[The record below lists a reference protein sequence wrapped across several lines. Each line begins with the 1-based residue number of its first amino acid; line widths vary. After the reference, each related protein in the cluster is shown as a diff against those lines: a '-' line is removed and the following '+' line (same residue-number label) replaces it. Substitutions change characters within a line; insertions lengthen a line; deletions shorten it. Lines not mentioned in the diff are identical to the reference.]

1 MFVNIVAFNVY
12 CGLVSE
18 ISKKKMRDTLQN
30 KRKFLDFSSATFGI
44 KRAKFDLNK
53 TKFARN
59 RALLAI

>member
-1 MFVNIVAFNVY
+1 
-12 CGLVSE
+12 
-18 ISKKKMRDTLQN
+18 MRDTLQN